1 MSELECWVGGNDFS
15 DIGPCS
21 IKEPICQVNLYSS
34 LDRLIYFTEYMS
46 DVRDTSLVK
55 FSTVPG
61 CTNPKLSFHPWNR
74 AELLYTGPA
83 TGWNNEATVSKYG
96 ENADGAGYCV
106 FSSIVSI
113 CIGYV

>member
-1 MSELECWVGGNDFS
+1 MSWNAGLAETTLATSALAPSKNQFAKWTSEVVQHYLRRS
-15 DIGPCS
+15 QAADIR
-21 IKEPICQVNLYSS
+21 E
-34 LDRLIYFTEYMS
+34 
-46 DVRDTSLVK
+46 TSLVK

-96 ENADGAGYCV
+96 ENADGAGY
-106 FSSIVSI
+106 
-113 CIGYV
+113 